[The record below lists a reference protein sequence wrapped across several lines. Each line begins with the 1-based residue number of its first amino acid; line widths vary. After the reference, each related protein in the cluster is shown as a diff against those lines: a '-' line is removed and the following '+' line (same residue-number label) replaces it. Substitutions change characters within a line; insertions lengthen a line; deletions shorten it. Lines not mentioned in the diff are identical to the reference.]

1 MPGTLRMQVSDS
13 SPCPPLGLQVP
24 ERIDYV
30 LSTMRPLASSVAL
43 QHIGGRGSGAGSGAT
58 AEGSG
63 MSYSDHFAV
72 KVGQHTAGGGGR
84 RVPEQRRPGIM
95 SLHPLSPGRGA
106 GVSLFTP
113 FHPGQGPLPSEGP
126 LSPASLFTF

>member
-43 QHIGGRGSGAGSGAT
+43 QRIGGRGSGAGSGATAEGGSGAT

-72 KVGQHTAGGGGR
+72 KVGQHTAGGGGQAGSGAAAAR
-84 RVPEQRRPGIM
+84 NNVSSPPFTRERGRGLP
-95 SLHPLSPGRGA
+95 LHPLSPGTGA
-106 GVSLFTP
+106 
-113 FHPGQGPLPSEGP
+113 
-126 LSPASLFTF
+126 PAL